1 MRSTSPAL
9 LHSAAA
15 RVRPDRTRRVP
26 VDARVASSAMSS
38 EPRRRR
44 PPPGPFVLPQDR
56 PPRRSPGAGAGAGT
70 HAPEALERGWWMCR
84 LCTSKDAPAWSV
96 HNEYIHTGYRTD
108 FGWRDAFR
116 SVLMV
121 HNETANIWT
130 HLLGLVVFAFIT
142 LSMATGW
149 GNTHLPA
156 LPESWTVGADHAR
169 AALVAR
175 TVQFRRVAAN
185 SIKNLRRLAERA
197 ERAES
202 ESLRAATRAL
212 SSVAQAVS
220 DRTHHGLVAST
231 SETKAKLLER
241 LRTARRFVSEA
252 AAESGEGLKNQG
264 TDSRRAALVAKIIH
278 QLETHASTLASAL
291 EDSAVGYDWHVS
303 LELPGEKAPRWP
315 MYVFL
320 SGAIVCLSF
329 STVCHTLACV
339 GARVSVIVW
348 RVDYVGIAA
357 LIVASFYPVVFYS
370 FYCVPLVRDTYL
382 AVMSAFGVMTLCV
395 TLAERFQDAKY
406 SPLRAALFSSLGGLG
421 SFPILHQTWF
431 VWDKKPTPIAVMLW
445 LELLMGACYL
455 SGAVI
460 YARAV
465 PEKWKPGRF
474 DLWFSSHNIF
484 HVLVVMGAVVHYR
497 AALVLL
503 AWRDHH
509 GCEADVTML
518 RPWYV
523 GSGM

>member
-1 MRSTSPAL
+1 
-9 LHSAAA
+9 
-15 RVRPDRTRRVP
+15 
-26 VDARVASSAMSS
+26 
-38 EPRRRR
+38 
-44 PPPGPFVLPQDR
+44 
-56 PPRRSPGAGAGAGT
+56 
-70 HAPEALERGWWMCR
+70 MCR
-84 LCTSKDAPAWSV
+84 LCTYKDAPAWSV
-96 HNEYIHTGYRTD
+96 HNKYIHTGYRTN

-116 SVLMV
+116 SVLMI

-130 HLLGLVVFAFIT
+130 HLLGLVIFAVIT

-156 LPESWTVGADHAR
+156 LPESWRLGADHTKVR
-169 AALVAR
+169 AALVAE
-175 TVQFRRVAAN
+175 TVEFRRKMRASSSALRRVAERCAN
-185 SIKNLRRLAERA
+185 AENEVLEKA
-197 ERAES
+197 FSKIA
-202 ESLRAATRAL
+202 
-212 SSVAQAVS
+212 SVARAVS
-220 DRTHHGLVAST
+220 DRVHFGVVTDSASD
-231 SETKAKLLER
+231 TKAKLLER
-241 LRTARRFVSEA
+241 LRDARVLLSSAADKMTNVSSGIG
-252 AAESGEGLKNQG
+252 AESLARLIHTLEAHRG
-264 TDSRRAALVAKIIH
+264 ALS
-278 QLETHASTLASAL
+278 STL
-291 EDSAVGYDWHVS
+291 EHSAVGSDWHVP

-320 SGAIVCLSF
+320 VGAIVCLSF

-339 GARVSVIVW
+339 GARVSSIVW

-370 FYCVPLVRDTYL
+370 FYCVPRARDAYL
-382 AVMSAFGVMTLCV
+382 ATMSAFGVLTLGV
-395 TLAERFQDAKY
+395 TLADRFQATKY
-406 SPLRAALFSSLGGLG
+406 SPLRAALFSCLGGLG

-431 VWDKKPTPIAVMLW
+431 VWAEKPTPIAVMLW
-445 LELLMGACYL
+445 LELLMGVCYL
-455 SGAVI
+455 SGAII

-523 GSGM
+523 DPSALGR

>member
-1 MRSTSPAL
+1 
-9 LHSAAA
+9 
-15 RVRPDRTRRVP
+15 
-26 VDARVASSAMSS
+26 MSS
-38 EPRRRR
+38 GPRRRR

-56 PPRRSPGAGAGAGT
+56 PPRRNPGAGAGYGPPG
-70 HAPEALERGWWMCR
+70 APDALEHQWWMCR
-84 LCTSKDAPAWSV
+84 LCTYKDAPAWSV
-96 HNEYIHTGYRTD
+96 HNKYIHTGYRTN

-116 SVLMV
+116 SVLMI

-130 HLLGLVVFAFIT
+130 HLLGLVIFVVIT

-156 LPESWTVGADHAR
+156 LPQSWRLGADHTKVR
-169 AALVAR
+169 AALVAE
-175 TVQFRRVAAN
+175 TVEFRRKVRASSSALRRVAERCAQ
-185 SIKNLRRLAERA
+185 AENEVLEKA
-197 ERAES
+197 FSKIA
-202 ESLRAATRAL
+202 
-212 SSVAQAVS
+212 SVARAVS
-220 DRTHHGLVAST
+220 DRVHFGVVTDSASD
-231 SETKAKLLER
+231 TKAKLLER
-241 LRTARRFVSEA
+241 LRDARVLLSSAADKMTNVSSGIG
-252 AAESGEGLKNQG
+252 AESLARLIHTLEAHRG
-264 TDSRRAALVAKIIH
+264 ALS
-278 QLETHASTLASAL
+278 STL
-291 EDSAVGYDWHVS
+291 EHSAVGSDWHVP

-320 SGAIVCLSF
+320 VGAIVCLSF
-329 STVCHTLACV
+329 SAVCHTLACV
-339 GARVSVIVW
+339 GARVSSIVW

-370 FYCVPLVRDTYL
+370 FYCVPRARDAYL
-382 AVMSAFGVMTLCV
+382 ATMSAFGVLTLGV
-395 TLAERFQDAKY
+395 TLADRFQATKY
-406 SPLRAALFSSLGGLG
+406 SPLRAALFSCLGGLG

-431 VWDKKPTPIAVMLW
+431 VWAEKPTPIAVMLW

-455 SGAVI
+455 SGAII

-518 RPWYV
+518 RPWYIDPSAL
-523 GSGM
+523 GR

>member
-1 MRSTSPAL
+1 
-9 LHSAAA
+9 
-15 RVRPDRTRRVP
+15 
-26 VDARVASSAMSS
+26 
-38 EPRRRR
+38 
-44 PPPGPFVLPQDR
+44 
-56 PPRRSPGAGAGAGT
+56 
-70 HAPEALERGWWMCR
+70 MCR
-84 LCTSKDAPAWSV
+84 LCTSKDAPAWAV
-96 HNEYIHTGYRTD
+96 HNKYIHTGYRTD

-130 HLLGLVVFAFIT
+130 HLLGLVVFAAIT

-156 LPESWTVGADHAR
+156 LPESWTVGADRTR
-169 AALVAR
+169 AALVAQ
-175 TVQFRRVAAN
+175 TVEFRRVVGHTSAA
-185 SIKNLRRLAERA
+185 LRGA
-197 ERAES
+197 S
-202 ESLRAATRAL
+202 RAAARLESDAL
-212 SSVAQAVS
+212 AKATEALRGVAASVS
-220 DRTHHGLVAST
+220 DRVHDGLVRSG
-231 SETKAKLLER
+231 SESKRELLER
-241 LRTARRFVSEA
+241 LRAARRLVSEVA
-252 AAESGEGLKNQG
+252 SESRATDAAESFVAAFWRDGA
-264 TDSRRAALVAKIIH
+264 RVRARLVDQLEAHAATLVAT
-278 QLETHASTLASAL
+278 LENSV
-291 EDSAVGYDWHVS
+291 VGEDWHVS

-315 MYVFL
+315 MVVFL
-320 SGAIVCLSF
+320 AGAITCLLF

-348 RVDYVGIAA
+348 RIDYVGIAA

-370 FYCVPLVRDTYL
+370 FYCVPLVRDAYL
-382 AVMSAFGVMTLCV
+382 AVMTAFGVLTLGV
-395 TLAERFQDAKY
+395 TLADRFQDAKY
-406 SPLRAALFSSLGGLG
+406 SPLRAALFSCLGGLG

-431 VWDKKPTPIAVMLW
+431 VWAEKPTPVAVMLW

-474 DLWFSSHNIF
+474 DLWFSSHNLF

-509 GCEADVTML
+509 GCEADITML

-523 GSGM
+523 DGGAVGRLAPWAFVGIEGGEG

>member
-1 MRSTSPAL
+1 
-9 LHSAAA
+9 
-15 RVRPDRTRRVP
+15 
-26 VDARVASSAMSS
+26 
-38 EPRRRR
+38 
-44 PPPGPFVLPQDR
+44 
-56 PPRRSPGAGAGAGT
+56 
-70 HAPEALERGWWMCR
+70 MCR
-84 LCTSKDAPAWSV
+84 LCTYKDAPAWSV
-96 HNEYIHTGYRTD
+96 HNKYIHTGYRTN

-116 SVLMV
+116 SVLMI

-130 HLLGLVVFAFIT
+130 HLLGLLIFAVIT

-156 LPESWTVGADHAR
+156 LPDSWRLGADHTKVR
-169 AALVAR
+169 AALVAE
-175 TVQFRRVAAN
+175 TVEFRRKMRASSSALRRVAERCAQ
-185 SIKNLRRLAERA
+185 AENEVLEKA
-197 ERAES
+197 FSKIA
-202 ESLRAATRAL
+202 
-212 SSVAQAVS
+212 SVARAVS
-220 DRTHHGLVAST
+220 DRVHFGVVTDSASD
-231 SETKAKLLER
+231 TKAKLLER
-241 LRTARRFVSEA
+241 LRDARVLLSSAADKMTNVSSGIG
-252 AAESGEGLKNQG
+252 AESLARLIHTLEAHRG
-264 TDSRRAALVAKIIH
+264 ALS
-278 QLETHASTLASAL
+278 STL
-291 EDSAVGYDWHVS
+291 EHSAVGSDWHVP

-320 SGAIVCLSF
+320 VGAIVCLLF
-329 STVCHTLACV
+329 SAVCHTLACV
-339 GARVSVIVW
+339 GARVSSIVW

-370 FYCVPLVRDTYL
+370 FYCVPRARDAYL
-382 AVMSAFGVMTLCV
+382 ATMSAFGVLTLGV
-395 TLAERFQDAKY
+395 TLADRFQATKY
-406 SPLRAALFSSLGGLG
+406 SPLRAALFSCLGGLG

-431 VWDKKPTPIAVMLW
+431 VWAEKPTPIAVMLW
-445 LELLMGACYL
+445 LELLMGVCYL
-455 SGAVI
+455 SGAII

-523 GSGM
+523 DPSALGR

>member
-1 MRSTSPAL
+1 
-9 LHSAAA
+9 
-15 RVRPDRTRRVP
+15 
-26 VDARVASSAMSS
+26 MSS
-38 EPRRRR
+38 GPRRRR

-56 PPRRSPGAGAGAGT
+56 PPRRNPGAGAGDGPPG
-70 HAPEALERGWWMCR
+70 APDALERQWWMCR
-84 LCTSKDAPAWSV
+84 LCTYKDAPAWSV
-96 HNEYIHTGYRTD
+96 HNKYIHTGYRTN

-116 SVLMV
+116 SVLMI

-130 HLLGLVVFAFIT
+130 HLLGLAIFALIT

-156 LPESWTVGADHAR
+156 LPESWRLGADHTKLR
-169 AALVAR
+169 AALVAE
-175 TVQFRRVAAN
+175 TVEFRRKVQASSDALRRVAARCAKTEN
-185 SIKNLRRLAERA
+185 EVLQK
-197 ERAES
+197 
-202 ESLRAATRAL
+202 ATNTIA
-212 SSVAQAVS
+212 SVARAVS
-220 DRTHHGLVAST
+220 DRVHFGVVTDSASD
-231 SETKAKLLER
+231 TKAKLVER
-241 LRTARRFVSEA
+241 LNDARVLLSSA
-252 AAESGEGLKNQG
+252 ADKITHGSGMGAQSLQ
-264 TDSRRAALVAKIIH
+264 RLIH
-278 QLETHASTLASAL
+278 QLEAHHGVLSSTLEHSN
-291 EDSAVGYDWHVS
+291 VGSDWHVP
-303 LELPGEKAPRWP
+303 LELPGDPAPRWP

-329 STVCHTLACV
+329 SAVCHTLACV
-339 GARVSVIVW
+339 GARVSSIVW
-348 RVDYVGIAA
+348 RIDYVGIAA

-370 FYCVPLVRDTYL
+370 FYCVPNARNWYL
-382 AVMSAFGVMTLCV
+382 TLMTGFGFLTLGV
-395 TLAERFQDAKY
+395 TLADRFQDTKY
-406 SPLRAALFSSLGGLG
+406 SPLRAFLFSCLGGLG

-431 VWDKKPTPIAVMLW
+431 VWREKPTPIAVMLW

-523 GSGM
+523 DERVFGR

>member
-1 MRSTSPAL
+1 M
-9 LHSAAA
+9 
-15 RVRPDRTRRVP
+15 
-26 VDARVASSAMSS
+26 
-38 EPRRRR
+38 
-44 PPPGPFVLPQDR
+44 LPQDR
-56 PPRRSPGAGAGAGT
+56 PPRRNPGAGAGDGPPG
-70 HAPEALERGWWMCR
+70 APDALERQWWMCR
-84 LCTSKDAPAWSV
+84 LCTYKDAPAWSV
-96 HNEYIHTGYRTD
+96 HNKYIHTGYRTN

-116 SVLMV
+116 SVLMI

-130 HLLGLVVFAFIT
+130 HLLGLVIFAVIT

-156 LPESWTVGADHAR
+156 LPESWRLGADHTKVR
-169 AALVAR
+169 AALVAE
-175 TVQFRRVAAN
+175 TVEFRRKMRASSSALRRVAERCAQ
-185 SIKNLRRLAERA
+185 AENEVLEKA
-197 ERAES
+197 FSKIA
-202 ESLRAATRAL
+202 
-212 SSVAQAVS
+212 SVARAVS
-220 DRTHHGLVAST
+220 DRVHFGVVTDSASD
-231 SETKAKLLER
+231 TKAKLLER
-241 LRTARRFVSEA
+241 LRDARVLLSSAADKMTNVSSGIG
-252 AAESGEGLKNQG
+252 AESLARLIHTLEAHRG
-264 TDSRRAALVAKIIH
+264 ALS
-278 QLETHASTLASAL
+278 STL
-291 EDSAVGYDWHVS
+291 EHSAVGSDWHVP

-320 SGAIVCLSF
+320 VGAIVCLSF
-329 STVCHTLACV
+329 SAVCHTLACV
-339 GARVSVIVW
+339 GARVSSIVW

-370 FYCVPLVRDTYL
+370 FYCVPRARDAYL
-382 AVMSAFGVMTLCV
+382 ATMSAFGVLTLGV
-395 TLAERFQDAKY
+395 TLADRFQATKY
-406 SPLRAALFSSLGGLG
+406 SPLRAALFSCLGGLG

-431 VWDKKPTPIAVMLW
+431 VWAEKPTPIAVMLW

-523 GSGM
+523 DPSALGR

>member
-185 SIKNLRRLAERA
+185 SIKALRRLAERA

-220 DRTHHGLVAST
+220 DRTHHGLVSST

-252 AAESGEGLKNQG
+252 AAESGFEAATTTASERGLKNQA
-264 TDSRRAALVAKIIH
+264 DSRRAALVAKIIH

-357 LIVASFYPVVFYS
+357 LVTAS
-370 FYCVPLVRDTYL
+370 
-382 AVMSAFGVMTLCV
+382 
-395 TLAERFQDAKY
+395 
-406 SPLRAALFSSLGGLG
+406 
-421 SFPILHQTWF
+421 
-431 VWDKKPTPIAVMLW
+431 
-445 LELLMGACYL
+445 
-455 SGAVI
+455 
-460 YARAV
+460 
-465 PEKWKPGRF
+465 
-474 DLWFSSHNIF
+474 
-484 HVLVVMGAVVHYR
+484 
-497 AALVLL
+497 
-503 AWRDHH
+503 
-509 GCEADVTML
+509 
-518 RPWYV
+518 
-523 GSGM
+523 

>member
-1 MRSTSPAL
+1 
-9 LHSAAA
+9 
-15 RVRPDRTRRVP
+15 
-26 VDARVASSAMSS
+26 
-38 EPRRRR
+38 
-44 PPPGPFVLPQDR
+44 
-56 PPRRSPGAGAGAGT
+56 
-70 HAPEALERGWWMCR
+70 MCR
-84 LCTSKDAPAWSV
+84 LCTSKEAPAWSV

-130 HLLGLVVFAFIT
+130 HLLGLVVFALIT

-175 TVQFRRVAAN
+175 TVQFRGIAGDSRKRFAGSPNAPN
-185 SIKNLRRLAERA
+185 DSLRRAGRCARQRA
-197 ERAES
+197 RCARW
-202 ESLRAATRAL
+202 LRRCLTARITGSYHPHRRRRRNF
-212 SSVAQAVS
+212 SSVYE
-220 DRTHHGLVAST
+220 RRGASCR
-231 SETKAKLLER
+231 KPR
-241 LRTARRFVSEA
+241 
-252 AAESGEGLKNQG
+252 
-264 TDSRRAALVAKIIH
+264 RRASKPRLAKKIGAPRSSRTSSTNS
-278 QLETHASTLASAL
+278 ETHASTLASAL
-291 EDSAVGYDWHVS
+291 EDSGVGYDWHKA

-382 AVMSAFGVMTLCV
+382 TVMSLFGVVTLCV
-395 TLAERFQDAKY
+395 TLAERFQAPKY

-474 DLWFSSHNIF
+474 DLWFSSHNLF

-523 GSGM
+523 GSGNAA

>member
-1 MRSTSPAL
+1 M
-9 LHSAAA
+9 
-15 RVRPDRTRRVP
+15 
-26 VDARVASSAMSS
+26 
-38 EPRRRR
+38 
-44 PPPGPFVLPQDR
+44 LPQDR
-56 PPRRSPGAGAGAGT
+56 PPRRNPGAGAGDGPPG
-70 HAPEALERGWWMCR
+70 APDALERQWWMCR
-84 LCTSKDAPAWSV
+84 LCTYKDAPAWSV
-96 HNEYIHTGYRTD
+96 HNKYIHTGYRTN

-116 SVLMV
+116 SVLMI

-130 HLLGLVVFAFIT
+130 HLLGLLIFAVIT

-156 LPESWTVGADHAR
+156 LPESWRLGADHTKVR
-169 AALVAR
+169 AALVAE
-175 TVQFRRVAAN
+175 TVEFRRKMRASSSALRRVAERCAQ
-185 SIKNLRRLAERA
+185 AENEVLEKA
-197 ERAES
+197 FSKIA
-202 ESLRAATRAL
+202 
-212 SSVAQAVS
+212 SVARAVS
-220 DRTHHGLVAST
+220 DRVHFGVVTDSASD
-231 SETKAKLLER
+231 TKAKLLER
-241 LRTARRFVSEA
+241 LRDARELLSSAADKMTNVSSGIG
-252 AAESGEGLKNQG
+252 AESLARLIHTLEAHRG
-264 TDSRRAALVAKIIH
+264 ALS
-278 QLETHASTLASAL
+278 STL
-291 EDSAVGYDWHVS
+291 EHSAVGSDWHVP

-320 SGAIVCLSF
+320 VGAIVCLSF
-329 STVCHTLACV
+329 SAVCHTLACV
-339 GARVSVIVW
+339 GARVSSIVW

-370 FYCVPLVRDTYL
+370 FYCVPRARDAYL
-382 AVMSAFGVMTLCV
+382 ATMSAFGVLTLGV
-395 TLAERFQDAKY
+395 TLADRFQATKY
-406 SPLRAALFSSLGGLG
+406 SPLRAALFSCLGGLG

-431 VWDKKPTPIAVMLW
+431 VWAEKPTPIAVMLW

-455 SGAVI
+455 SGAII

-523 GSGM
+523 DPSALGR

>member
-1 MRSTSPAL
+1 
-9 LHSAAA
+9 
-15 RVRPDRTRRVP
+15 
-26 VDARVASSAMSS
+26 
-38 EPRRRR
+38 
-44 PPPGPFVLPQDR
+44 
-56 PPRRSPGAGAGAGT
+56 
-70 HAPEALERGWWMCR
+70 MCR

-185 SIKNLRRLAERA
+185 SIEALRRLAERA

-220 DRTHHGLVAST
+220 DRTHHGLVSST

-252 AAESGEGLKNQG
+252 AAESVESPHPLKNQAHN
-264 TDSRRAALVAKIIH
+264 RRAALVAKIIH

-291 EDSAVGYDWHVS
+291 EDSAVGHDWHVS

-382 AVMSAFGVMTLCV
+382 TVMSAFGVVTLCV

-406 SPLRAALFSSLGGLG
+406 SPLRAALFSAVSDRFRFCTRRG
-421 SFPILHQTWF
+421 SCGIRNP
-431 VWDKKPTPIAVMLW
+431 PR
-445 LELLMGACYL
+445 
-455 SGAVI
+455 S
-460 YARAV
+460 R
-465 PEKWKPGRF
+465 
-474 DLWFSSHNIF
+474 
-484 HVLVVMGAVVHYR
+484 
-497 AALVLL
+497 
-503 AWRDHH
+503 
-509 GCEADVTML
+509 
-518 RPWYV
+518 
-523 GSGM
+523 

>member
-1 MRSTSPAL
+1 M
-9 LHSAAA
+9 
-15 RVRPDRTRRVP
+15 
-26 VDARVASSAMSS
+26 
-38 EPRRRR
+38 
-44 PPPGPFVLPQDR
+44 LPQDR
-56 PPRRSPGAGAGAGT
+56 PPRRNPGAGAGDGPPG
-70 HAPEALERGWWMCR
+70 APDALERQWWMCR
-84 LCTSKDAPAWSV
+84 LCTYKDAPAWSV
-96 HNEYIHTGYRTD
+96 HNKYIHTGYRTN

-116 SVLMV
+116 SVLMI

-130 HLLGLVVFAFIT
+130 HLLGLVIFAVIT

-156 LPESWTVGADHAR
+156 LPESWRLGADHTKVR
-169 AALVAR
+169 AALVAE
-175 TVQFRRVAAN
+175 TVEFRRKMRASSSALRRVAERCAQ
-185 SIKNLRRLAERA
+185 AENEVLEKA
-197 ERAES
+197 FSKIA
-202 ESLRAATRAL
+202 
-212 SSVAQAVS
+212 SVARAVS
-220 DRTHHGLVAST
+220 DRVHFGVVTDSASD
-231 SETKAKLLER
+231 TKAKLLER
-241 LRTARRFVSEA
+241 LRDARELLSSAADKMTNVSSGIG
-252 AAESGEGLKNQG
+252 AESLARLIHTLEAHRG
-264 TDSRRAALVAKIIH
+264 ALS
-278 QLETHASTLASAL
+278 STL
-291 EDSAVGYDWHVS
+291 EHSAVGSDWHVP

-320 SGAIVCLSF
+320 VGAIVCLSF
-329 STVCHTLACV
+329 SAVCHTLACV
-339 GARVSVIVW
+339 GARVSSIVW

-370 FYCVPLVRDTYL
+370 FYCVPRARDAYL
-382 AVMSAFGVMTLCV
+382 ATMSAFGVLTLGV
-395 TLAERFQDAKY
+395 TLADRFQATKY
-406 SPLRAALFSSLGGLG
+406 SPLRAALFSCLGGLG

-431 VWDKKPTPIAVMLW
+431 VWAEKPTPIAVMLW

-455 SGAVI
+455 SGAII

-523 GSGM
+523 DPSALGR

>member
-1 MRSTSPAL
+1 
-9 LHSAAA
+9 
-15 RVRPDRTRRVP
+15 
-26 VDARVASSAMSS
+26 
-38 EPRRRR
+38 
-44 PPPGPFVLPQDR
+44 
-56 PPRRSPGAGAGAGT
+56 
-70 HAPEALERGWWMCR
+70 MCR
-84 LCTSKDAPAWSV
+84 LCTYKDAPAWSV
-96 HNEYIHTGYRTD
+96 HNKYIHTGYRTN

-116 SVLMV
+116 SVLMI

-130 HLLGLVVFAFIT
+130 HLLGLLIFAVIT

-156 LPESWTVGADHAR
+156 LPQSWRLGADHTKVR
-169 AALVAR
+169 AALVAE
-175 TVQFRRVAAN
+175 TVEFRRKVRASSSALRRVAERCAQ
-185 SIKNLRRLAERA
+185 AENEVLEKA
-197 ERAES
+197 FSKIA
-202 ESLRAATRAL
+202 
-212 SSVAQAVS
+212 SVARAVS
-220 DRTHHGLVAST
+220 DRVHFGVVTDSASD
-231 SETKAKLLER
+231 TKAKLLER
-241 LRTARRFVSEA
+241 LRDARVLLSSAADKMTNVSSGIG
-252 AAESGEGLKNQG
+252 AESLARLIHTLEAHRG
-264 TDSRRAALVAKIIH
+264 ALS
-278 QLETHASTLASAL
+278 STL
-291 EDSAVGYDWHVS
+291 EHSAVGSDWHVP

-320 SGAIVCLSF
+320 VGAIVCLSF
-329 STVCHTLACV
+329 SAVCHTLACV
-339 GARVSVIVW
+339 GARVSSIVW

-370 FYCVPLVRDTYL
+370 FYCVPRARDAYL
-382 AVMSAFGVMTLCV
+382 ATMSAFGVLTLGV
-395 TLAERFQDAKY
+395 TLADRFQATKY
-406 SPLRAALFSSLGGLG
+406 SPLRAALFSCLGGLG

-431 VWDKKPTPIAVMLW
+431 VWAEKPTPIAVMLW

-455 SGAVI
+455 SGAII

-523 GSGM
+523 DPSVLGR

>member
-1 MRSTSPAL
+1 M
-9 LHSAAA
+9 
-15 RVRPDRTRRVP
+15 
-26 VDARVASSAMSS
+26 
-38 EPRRRR
+38 
-44 PPPGPFVLPQDR
+44 LPQDR
-56 PPRRSPGAGAGAGT
+56 PPRRGPGAGAGAPD
-70 HAPEALERGWWMCR
+70 APEALERQWWMCR
-84 LCTSKDAPAWSV
+84 LCTYKDAPAWSV
-96 HNEYIHTGYRTD
+96 HNEYIHTGYRTG

-130 HLLGLVVFAFIT
+130 HLLGLCVFALIT
-142 LSMATGW
+142 LSMVTGW

-156 LPESWTVGADHAR
+156 LPESWTVGADHTR
-169 AALVAR
+169 AALVAK
-175 TVQFRRVAAN
+175 TVEFRRVVGDTSDA
-185 SIKNLRRLAERA
+185 LVRVAERA
-197 ERAES
+197 RRVES
-202 ESLRAATRAL
+202 RAL
-212 SSVAQAVS
+212 EKATELMRSVAASVS
-220 DRTHHGLVAST
+220 DRVHHGLVVT
-231 SETKAKLLER
+231 RSESKETLLRR
-241 LRTARRFVSEA
+241 LQTARRLVSEA
-252 AAESGEGLKNQG
+252 AAETNASATFARKE
-264 TDSRRAALVAKIIH
+264 SLVD
-278 QLETHASTLASAL
+278 QLEAHASTLFSTL
-291 EDSAVGYDWHVS
+291 EHSVVGSDWHVP
-303 LELPGEKAPRWP
+303 LELPGDTAPRWP

-320 SGAIVCLSF
+320 AGAIVCLSF

-370 FYCVPLVRDTYL
+370 FYCVPIVRDAYL
-382 AVMSAFGVMTLCV
+382 AVMTAFGVLTLGV
-395 TLAERFQDAKY
+395 TLADRFQDAKY

-431 VWDKKPTPIAVMLW
+431 VWARKPTPIAVMLW

-465 PEKWKPGRF
+465 PEKWKPGKF

-523 GSGM
+523 DGGAVGRLAPWAFVGAGGLKTTRDDTTRRGVCMFRGVGVA